1 MTTPDGYIH
10 VNYGQVTD
18 VYDAFMDATQQVNAA
33 IEMLQQAVQPLAASW
48 VGVSRDEYSQVQA
61 RWQSDL
67 ADMNSA
73 LVNSAHT
80 LDEMSY
86 NYSTTDKNL
95 AFQWQQITG

>member
-1 MTTPDGYIH
+1 VTASDDYIH
-10 VNYGQVTD
+10 VNYGQVND
-18 VYDAFMDATQQVNAA
+18 VYDAFMDATQAIGQA
-33 IEMLQQAVQPLAASW
+33 IEQLQSAVQPLTSSW
-48 VGVSRDEYSQVQA
+48 IGVSMDEYTMVQA

-67 ADMNSA
+67 ADMNNA
-73 LVNSAHT
+73 LTNSAGT